1 MQQEVRELPSGL
13 VRTRWTVNAR
23 STYGSELPSEEDLGK
38 PDAGALH
45 AVLYFACMELLA
57 MGRTSRQAFEIEL
70 SHVSRAKAEISSMK
84 IDTEDNIDGHGDS
97 ANFTGVDAGADRSN
111 LADVHA
117 PPRVRSRGRPRQSR
131 FKSPIESP
139 GARKKPSTVG
149 PVANLPKKRSVADEE
164 TNGDSHQRRKC
175 KLCGEFGHYRST
187 CGRKSSYKANIAV

>member
-23 STYGSELPSEEDLGK
+23 STYGSELPSEEHLGK

-45 AVLYFACMELLA
+45 AVLYSACVELLA
-57 MGRTSRQAFEIEL
+57 MGRTSRQAFEIAL

-84 IDTEDNIDGHGDS
+84 IDAEGNIDGHGGSVNFTRVDAGHGDS
-97 ANFTGVDAGADRSN
+97 VNFTGVDAGSDRSD
-111 LADVHA
+111 LADVQA

-149 PVANLPKKRSVADEE
+149 PVANFPRKRSAADEGS
-164 TNGDSHQRRKC
+164 NGDCH
-175 KLCGEFGHYRST
+175 
-187 CGRKSSYKANIAV
+187 